1 MFELQH
7 AWDSKISGFDML
19 ELQYCKSLSQE
30 DELLRGCE
38 ASRWQAP
45 WCFHFNGLHH
55 EVIPQL
61 LKLQVEEHP
70 HS

>member
-1 MFELQH
+1 
-7 AWDSKISGFDML
+7 ML

-38 ASRWQAP
+38 EASRWQVP